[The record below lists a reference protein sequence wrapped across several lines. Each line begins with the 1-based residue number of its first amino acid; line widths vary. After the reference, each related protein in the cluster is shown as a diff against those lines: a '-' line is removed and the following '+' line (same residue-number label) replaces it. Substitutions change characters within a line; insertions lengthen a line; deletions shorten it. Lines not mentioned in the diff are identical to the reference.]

1 MNPESFYLV
10 IDLEATCDDQ
20 GSVPKDEMEIIEVGA
35 VLVEAEG
42 LDPVGEFQTFI
53 KPVRHPQL
61 TPFCTRLTT
70 ITQADVDGAPGF
82 RDAMLAL
89 RRFVGDRE
97 VTFGSWGDYDRKQ
110 FDQDAQHHRVALPF
124 LARHKNLKKAFAHHL
139 GEKKLLGMAQALE
152 RVGLPLV
159 GTHHRGID
167 DARNIARLLPWSL
180 GRAADPRLSGRPSP
194 RHEAQDGAR
203 ESRRSRG

>member
-1 MNPESFYLV
+1 MNDETDFYLV

-20 GSVPKDEMEIIEVGA
+20 GAVPKHEMEIIEVGA
-35 VLVEAEG
+35 VLVETQG
-42 LDPVGEFQTFI
+42 LTAVGEFQTFI
-53 KPVRHPQL
+53 KPVRHPAL
-61 TPFCTRLTT
+61 TPFCTQLTT

-82 RDAMLAL
+82 RDAMEAL
-89 RRFVGDRE
+89 RGFVGDRN

-110 FDQDAQHHRVALPF
+110 FDQDASYHRVGLPF
-124 LARHKNLKKAFAHHL
+124 LARHKNLKKAFAYEL
-139 GEKKLLGMAQALE
+139 GEKKLLGMAQALA

-180 GRAADPRLSGRPSP
+180 GRAKGDAGGGRPSP
-194 RHEAQDGAR
+194 RR
-203 ESRRSRG
+203 EVRG

>member
-1 MNPESFYLV
+1 MNTEPSFYLV

-20 GSVPKDEMEIIEVGA
+20 GAVPKHEMEIIEVGA
-35 VLVEAEG
+35 VLVEARE
-42 LDPVGEFQTFI
+42 LSPVGEFQTFI
-53 KPVRHPQL
+53 KPVRHPTL
-61 TPFCTRLTT
+61 TPFCTGLTT

-89 RRFVGDRE
+89 RRFVGARQ

-110 FDQDAQHHRVALPF
+110 FDQDAGYHHVALPF
-124 LARHKNLKKAFAHHL
+124 LARHVNLKKMFSDSL
-139 GEKKLLGMAQALE
+139 GEKKRFGMAQALE

-167 DARNIARLLPWSL
+167 DARNIAGLLPWSL
-180 GRAADPRLSGRPSP
+180 GRT
-194 RHEAQDGAR
+194 R
-203 ESRRSRG
+203 EPVKA